1 MINYFKGKNEPITA
15 DMAIYSSDDLSVA
28 EMRELDKMNADDLVV
43 YAEAVPSWDYIEE
56 GMWAYIVQ
64 QKGLDVD
71 EDPNNWIPDDILAT
85 AKGEISAVEP
95 EYDDDGNFTKT
106 VFSFDPDADGAEYR
120 IDFDSIDIG
129 TPVLVVR
136 HENILT
142 GKRWYSLLSD
152 DRSVNRGYPG
162 NADPSFC
169 TFHGWRG
176 TTNDIS
182 VSAEGVHVITGIT
195 LNKSGLVEVT
205 ISPEDIKADED

>member
-1 MINYFKGKNEPITA
+1 MTTYFKEKNAPITA
-15 DMAIYSSDDLSVA
+15 DMSIYSSDDLSVA
-28 EMRELDKMNADDLVV
+28 EMKGLDKMNADDLVA

-64 QKGLDVD
+64 QKDLDVG
-71 EDPNNWIPDDILAT
+71 EDLNNWIPDDILA
-85 AKGEISAVEP
+85 AAQGEIPAKER
-95 EYDDDGNFTKT
+95 EYNDDGNFTKT
-106 VFSFDPDADGAEYR
+106 VFSFDPDADDVEYL

-142 GKRWYSLLSD
+142 GKHWYSLLSD
-152 DRSVNRGYPG
+152 DRFVNRGYPG
-162 NADPSFC
+162 NADPSIC

-182 VSAEGVHVITGIT
+182 VIAEGVHVITDIT
-195 LNKSGLVEVT
+195 LNKSGLVDVT
-205 ISPEDIKADED
+205 ISPEDIKAGED

>member
-1 MINYFKGKNEPITA
+1 MTTYFKEKNAPITA
-15 DMAIYSSDDLSVA
+15 DMTIYSSDGLSVA
-28 EMRELDKMNADDLVV
+28 EMRELDELDADDLIA
-43 YAEAVPSWDYIEE
+43 YAEAVPSWDYIED
-56 GMWAYIVQ
+56 GMWDYIAYWKDIEIP
-64 QKGLDVD
+64 
-71 EDPNNWIPDDILAT
+71 EDPDDWDPENFLAV
-85 AKGEISAVEP
+85 AKGELPPKER

-106 VFSFDPDADGAEYR
+106 VFSFDPDADGVDSR
-120 IDFDSIDIG
+120 IDFDCIDIG

-152 DRSVNRGYPG
+152 DRFVNRGYSG

-195 LNKSGLVEVT
+195 LNKSGLVDVT
-205 ISPEDIKADED
+205 ISPEDIKSDED